1 MFKFTNSIMKNF
13 VLLSC
18 FILLSAFT
26 CENEPLEGEFG
37 VNTSVSCELAIQN
50 LIIAADNFAGAN
62 PIDSNYTQLC
72 LAYKVALQDQIIVCG
87 DDGTLQT
94 VINSLGDCGDDTQPN
109 ECDNATTAA
118 NEAESVFNNAND
130 TNYTDLCNVY
140 KSALQ
145 DKITACGD
153 TDGNIQSIIDDLGDC
168 TQSTPEVEIS
178 LTAGT
183 LPIEFDLVNVVEEGG
198 VLKITGNTSANGA
211 SNYEIYFEVTPGAT
225 GVDIINN
232 TFYLTLTSTFFPDTS
247 GFDDFT
253 SNITEN
259 TSGILIGTFGG
270 IVTNADNGNLSITL
284 GVINITY

>member
-1 MFKFTNSIMKNF
+1 MKNF

-145 DKITACGD
+145 DKITVCGD
-153 TDGNIQSIIDDLGDC
+153 TDGNIQSIIDGLGDC
-168 TQSTPEVEIS
+168 TQSTSEVEIS